1 MLKKILVVVGMLVA
15 ASAFAAE
22 SQRFVYRVL
31 SGERGLQIGQADLAW
46 TLGDDGRYAM
56 TLQLQTTG
64 LVALVAQVNEKRMSN
79 GTWDA
84 KTGFHPLHYER
95 QRQGKPPELLDFDW
109 NARVVRTTRKGQTK
123 ELPLTDQEQDYLS
136 LMHQLGFL
144 RQKGPPEGKI
154 AVVTGRRIKQASYRV
169 EPQPE
174 RLKVDGL
181 GEIPVQRITAR
192 TDSGDFAM
200 TVWWQSEPVSRPVR
214 LLIESEDGV
223 FDHWLQS

>member
-22 SQRFVYRVL
+22 SQRLVYRVL

-64 LVALVAQVNEKRMSN
+64 LVALVAQVNEKRTSN

-95 QRQGKPPELLDFDW
+95 HRQGKPPELLDFDW

-174 RLKVDGL
+174 RLKLDGL

-192 TDSGDFAM
+192 TVEGDFAM
-200 TVWWQSEPVSRPVR
+200 TVWWQSEPASRPVR

>member
-1 MLKKILVVVGMLVA
+1 MLKKILFLMGLFAA
-15 ASAFAAE
+15 ASSFAAE
-22 SQRFVYRVL
+22 SQRLVYRVL
-31 SGERGLQIGQADLAW
+31 SGEGGIQIGQADLSW

-56 TLQLQTTG
+56 TLQLQTAG
-64 LVALVAQVNEKRMSN
+64 LVALVAQVNEKRTSN

-95 QRQGKPPELLDFDW
+95 QRPGKPPEMLDFDW
-109 NARVVRTTRKGQTK
+109 NAHKVRTTRKGQTA
-123 ELPLTDQEQDYLS
+123 ELPLTDHEQDYLS

-144 RQKGPPEGKI
+144 RQKGPREGKL
-154 AVVTGRRIKQASYRV
+154 AVVTGKRIKQASYRV

-174 RLKVDGL
+174 RLKLEGL
-181 GEIPVQRITAR
+181 GEIAVQRITAR

-223 FDHWLQS
+223 FDHWLQP

>member
-22 SQRFVYRVL
+22 SQRLVYRVL

-46 TLGDDGRYAM
+46 TLSDDGRYTM
-56 TLQLQTTG
+56 TLQLQSTG
-64 LVALVAQVNEKRMSN
+64 LVALVAQVNEKRTSN

-95 QRQGKPPELLDFDW
+95 LRSGKPPEMLDFDW
-109 NARVVRTTRKGQTK
+109 KARTVRSTRKGKTVD
-123 ELPLTDQEQDYLS
+123 LPLTDHEQDYLS

-144 RQKGPPEGKI
+144 RQKGPREGKI
-154 AVVTGRRIKQASYRV
+154 AVVTGKRIKQATYRV

-174 RLKVDGL
+174 RLKLDGL

-192 TDSGDFAM
+192 TVEGDFAM
-200 TVWWQSEPVSRPVR
+200 TVWWQSEPASRPVR
-214 LLIESEDGV
+214 LLIEAEDGV
-223 FDHWLQS
+223 FDHWLQP

>member
-1 MLKKILVVVGMLVA
+1 MSDQLQFQDRLLSLGLG
-15 ASAFAAE
+15 
-22 SQRFVYRVL
+22 RVCT
-31 SGERGLQIGQADLAW
+31 GR
-46 TLGDDGRYAM
+46 RYAM
-56 TLQLQTTG
+56 TLLLQTTG
-64 LVALVAQVNEKRMSN
+64 LVALVAQVNEKRTSN

-95 QRQGKPPELLDFDW
+95 HRQGKPPELLDFDW
-109 NARVVRTTRKGQTK
+109 NARIVRTTRKGQTK

-144 RQKGPPEGKI
+144 RQKGPREGKI

-181 GEIPVQRITAR
+181 GEIPVQRITAI
-192 TDSGDFAM
+192 DIVAM
-200 TVWWQSEPVSRPVR
+200 
-214 LLIESEDGV
+214 IED
-223 FDHWLQS
+223 

>member
-22 SQRFVYRVL
+22 SQRLVYRVL

-64 LVALVAQVNEKRMSN
+64 LVALVAQVNEKRTSN

-95 QRQGKPPELLDFDW
+95 HRQGKPPELLDFDW
-109 NARVVRTTRKGQTK
+109 NARIVRTTRKGQTK

-144 RQKGPPEGKI
+144 RQKGPREGKI

-192 TDSGDFAM
+192 TVEGDFAM